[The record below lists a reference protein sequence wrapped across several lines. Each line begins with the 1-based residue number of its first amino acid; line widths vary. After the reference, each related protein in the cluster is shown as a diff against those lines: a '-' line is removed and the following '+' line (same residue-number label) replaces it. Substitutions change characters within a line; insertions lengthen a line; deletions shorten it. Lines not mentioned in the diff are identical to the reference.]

1 MKKLILGNGIIM
13 FAILFRLC
21 SSGLDL
27 AALIIGVVGLGF
39 CISGIMDK
47 SK

>member
-27 AALIIGVVGLGF
+27 AALIIGVVGLGV
-39 CISGIMDK
+39 CISGITDT
-47 SK
+47 SN